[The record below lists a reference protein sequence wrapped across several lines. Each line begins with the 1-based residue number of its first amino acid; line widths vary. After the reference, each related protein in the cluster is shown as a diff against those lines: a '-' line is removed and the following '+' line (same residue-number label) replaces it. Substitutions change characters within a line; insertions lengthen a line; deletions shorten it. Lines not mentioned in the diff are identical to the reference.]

1 MADRTK
7 KVLKYQSDVLEPDEE
22 VLATLLTLPHGGVKS
37 IGVAGGVGGVLGS
50 AGSSAGMRS
59 GAQKAMDKAQM
70 EGDSLAAQFPI
81 GLLLVSVTNKRVLC
95 FSRPSIQSDKPERLI
110 AAFPKELLVRSWS
123 KRAFMKH
130 NLTLEFSDGS
140 TLLLDSGIFQ
150 PHAKFHTAVAG

>member
-7 KVLKYQSDVLEPDEE
+7 KILKYQSDVLEPGEE

-37 IGVAGGVGGVLGS
+37 IGVAGGVGGVLGA
-50 AGSSAGMRS
+50 AGTSAGMRS
-59 GAQKAMDKAQM
+59 GVNKAMEKAQM
-70 EGDSLAAQFPI
+70 DGDSLAAQFPV
-81 GLLLVSVTNKRVLC
+81 GLLLVSITNKRVLC
-95 FSRPSIQSDKPERLI
+95 FSRPSIQSDKPERLV
-110 AAFPKELLVRSWS
+110 AAFPKELLTGSSS

-150 PHAKFHTAVAG
+150 PHTKFHQAVKT